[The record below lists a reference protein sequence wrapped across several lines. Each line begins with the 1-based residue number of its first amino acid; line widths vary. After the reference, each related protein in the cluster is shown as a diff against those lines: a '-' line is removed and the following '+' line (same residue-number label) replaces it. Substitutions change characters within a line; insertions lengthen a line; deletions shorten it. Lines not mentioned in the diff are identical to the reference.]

1 MWLVPVTI
9 SESYRESERGR
20 KREIER
26 GVGLQLQQKAGKEN
40 LLKDIERERVGGR
53 GVLKERTRKID

>member
-9 SESYRESERGR
+9 SESYRESERER

-26 GVGLQLQQKAGKEN
+26 GIGLQLQQKAGKEN
-40 LLKDIERERVGGR
+40 LLKDIERERGGGR
-53 GVLKERTRKID
+53 GV